1 MMQFANPEYL
11 FLLLLLLPAVAFY
24 VWKQRQAQAALQVP
38 STGAFAALPRPWKE
52 YLRHVSF
59 ALLLA
64 ALALIIVVMARPVSS
79 DNWSRSDTEG
89 IDIVLTLDVSGSM
102 DAPDFNPNRLEA
114 AKDVA
119 AKFVAGRPNDNIGM
133 VIFGRESYTLC
144 PMTTDHAVL
153 TNMINSVSFD
163 LIDGNGT
170 AIGDGLVTAV
180 NRIRGGEAKS
190 KVIVLLTD
198 GTNNSGDVAPRDGAQ
213 VAKTLG
219 VRLYTVGVGSK
230 GEYQVKVG
238 VDPFGRPITQ
248 TMKADIDED
257 ALRAMA
263 QTTGG
268 RYFRATDKSSLAAIF
283 DEIDRMEK
291 TKMSVREFSRQEEEF
306 LPYALAALAL
316 LLLHVVL
323 RLTVLRNLP

>member
-59 ALLLA
+59 ALLLG
-64 ALALIIVVMARPVSS
+64 ALALVIVVMARPVSS

>member
-11 FLLLLLLPAVAFY
+11 FLLLLLLPAVAY
-24 VWKQRQAQAALQVP
+24 YIWRQRQAQATLQVP
-38 STGAFAALPRPWKE
+38 STAPFAALPRSWKE
-52 YLRHVSF
+52 YLRHANF
-59 ALLLA
+59 ALLLG
-64 ALALIIVVMARPVSS
+64 ALALVIVVLARPTST

-89 IDIVLTLDVSGSM
+89 IDIVLSLDVSGSM
-102 DAPDFNPNRLEA
+102 EAPDFKPNRLEA

-133 VIFGRESYTLC
+133 VIFGKESYTLC

-153 TNMINSVSFD
+153 GNMINSVTFD
-163 LIDGNGT
+163 LIDGSAT

-180 NRIRGGEAKS
+180 NRIRGGVAKS

-213 VAKTLG
+213 VAQAMG

-230 GEYQVKVG
+230 GEYEARVG
-238 VDPFGRPITQ
+238 TDPYGRPVMQ
-248 TMKADIDED
+248 KVKADIDED
-257 ALRAMA
+257 VLRAMA

-268 RYFRATDKSSLAAIF
+268 RYFRATDKASLAAIF

-291 TKMSVREFSRQEEEF
+291 TKMSVREFSRQEEEY
-306 LPYALAALAL
+306 LPFALAALVL

-323 RLTVLRNLP
+323 RQTVLRHLP

>member
-1 MMQFANPEYL
+1 MQFANPEYL

-59 ALLLA
+59 ALLLG
-64 ALALIIVVMARPVSS
+64 ALALVIVVMARPVSS